1 MIEIIGLDADDTL
14 WENEHLYHKAKNKFA
29 QILENYADPEQIIAW
44 VDKTEVRNIE
54 FMDMGSKVSPFP

>member
-29 QILENYADPEQIIAW
+29 QILEN
-44 VDKTEVRNIE
+44 
-54 FMDMGSKVSPFP
+54 